1 MVNRNFPIHGSLNIC
16 VESGLMII
24 RARGPAN
31 TEMVLQYQREVNQYR
46 EQLSHKPWASL
57 TVLSGE
63 PMNLVATAIVFDD
76 VQYKSISEQFWEGI
90 YQRTTLK
97 HAFFDDELTAKAWLK
112 KQVAERHFSTD

>member
-1 MVNRNFPIHGSLNIC
+1 MVNRSFPIHGSLNIC

-46 EQLSHKPWASL
+46 EQLCDNPWTSL

-63 PMNLVATAIVFDD
+63 PLLPPEAAGMMVESIKQANDSELIGIVGSSLGGF
-76 VQYKSISEQFWEGI
+76 ISTYIHLQNNFN
-90 YQRTTLK
+90 
-97 HAFFDDELTAKAWLK
+97 
-112 KQVAERHFSTD
+112 